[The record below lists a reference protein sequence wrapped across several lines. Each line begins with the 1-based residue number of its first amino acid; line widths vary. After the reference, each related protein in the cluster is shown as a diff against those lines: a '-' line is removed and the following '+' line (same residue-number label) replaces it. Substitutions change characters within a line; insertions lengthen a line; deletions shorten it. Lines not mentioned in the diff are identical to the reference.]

1 MSVRQAKLQIVMKL
15 SQTQENKNE
24 QCKKNIDPELTEN
37 GIRVS
42 YTEQTVGMPEALIC
56 QGVTEGGSVFFRHVH
71 C

>member
-1 MSVRQAKLQIVMKL
+1 MKL

-56 QGVTEGGSVFFRHVH
+56 QGVTEEGGG
-71 C
+71 

>member
-1 MSVRQAKLQIVMKL
+1 MKL

-56 QGVTEGGSVFFRHVH
+56 QGVTEGGG
-71 C
+71 

>member
-1 MSVRQAKLQIVMKL
+1 MSERQAKLRIVMKL

-56 QGVTEGGSVFFRHVH
+56 QGVTEGR
-71 C
+71 

>member
-1 MSVRQAKLQIVMKL
+1 MKL

-37 GIRVS
+37 GIRFS

-56 QGVTEGGSVFFRHVH
+56 QGVTEGGGVVCFFATSTAEKYFAES
-71 C
+71 